1 MIRAE
6 NLHQLELPPG
16 HVARTWLGVGESWTG
31 PTLLPLI
38 VVCGAQPGLKVV
50 VAAAQHGDEG
60 YATLGALELAESV
73 SPGELSG
80 QLWILPCLNVHG
92 YIHGKRNS
100 PFDQQDMN
108 RVHPGS
114 DTGSVTQQIAAALH
128 RHVLPGSDLLI
139 DLHGGSPEVG
149 DIAFGRFTDAPGKPS
164 LLPLAQA
171 LPLNFLL
178 DPSSRNLP
186 GMWSAATPE
195 IGVPQLAIEA
205 GSAHRHARENAAEWV
220 EIVTAALR
228 YLKMLPGRAESKPLP
243 VMQTASNPARVGGV
257 FSASVGLGEQV
268 VAGQKLGQ
276 VRNLLGEV
284 LQVVEASAP
293 GMVAV
298 MRTGVRVHPGESL
311 VTLAVGGGSR

>member
-6 NLHQLELPPG
+6 DLRGFEPAPG
-16 HVARTWLGVGESWTG
+16 SVTRTWLRVGESWTG

-38 VVCGAQPGLKVV
+38 VVCGVRPGPKVV

-60 YATLGALELAESV
+60 YATLGALELAEAIK
-73 SPGELSG
+73 PAELTG

-114 DTGSVTQQIAAALH
+114 DSGTVTQQIAAALH
-128 RHVLPGSDLLI
+128 HHVLPGADLLI

-164 LLPLAQA
+164 LLSLAQA
-171 LPLNFLL
+171 LPLEFLL

-186 GMWSAATPE
+186 GMWSSATPE

-205 GSAHRHARENAAEWV
+205 GSAHRHAMENASEWV
-220 EIVTAALR
+220 EIVRAALR
-228 YLKMLPGRAESKPLP
+228 HLQMIPGSALPGQLP
-243 VMQTASNPARVGGV
+243 VRRTASNPARVGGV
-257 FSASVGLGEQV
+257 FAAFVALGEPV
-268 VAGQKLGQ
+268 KAGQRLGE

-284 LQVVEASAP
+284 LQVVEASSP
-293 GMVAV
+293 GVVAV
-298 MRTGVRVHPGESL
+298 LRTGVRVHPGESL
-311 VTLAVGGGSR
+311 VTLAVEA

>member
-6 NLHQLELPPG
+6 DLHQLELTPG
-16 HVARTWLGVGESWTG
+16 TTTRTWLGVGESWTG

-38 VVCGAQPGLKVV
+38 VVCGAQPGPKVV

-60 YATLGALELAESV
+60 YAVLGALELAQVV
-73 SPGELSG
+73 SPGELRG
-80 QLWILPCLNVHG
+80 QLWILPCLNLYG

-114 DTGSVTQQIAAALH
+114 EEGTLTQQIAAALH
-128 RHVLPGSDLLI
+128 RYLLPGSDLLL

-149 DIAFGRFTDAPGKPS
+149 DLAFGRFTDAPGKPS

-171 LPLNFLL
+171 LPLSFLL

-205 GSAHRHARENAAEWV
+205 GSAHRQAKENAAEWV
-220 EIVTAALR
+220 EIVCSALR
-228 YLKMLPGRAESKPLP
+228 FLQMIPGTAQPGRLP
-243 VMQTASNPARVGGV
+243 VRRTASNPARVGGV
-257 FSASVGLGEQV
+257 FSALVGLGERV
-268 VAGQKLGQ
+268 EAGQRLGE
-276 VRNLLGEV
+276 VRNLLGQV
-284 LQVVEASAP
+284 LQVVEASNA
-293 GMVAV
+293 GTVAV
-298 MRTGVRVHPGESL
+298 LRTGVRVHPGESL
-311 VTLAVGGGSR
+311 VTLAVEA